1 MIFNDS
7 DPILMVYPVI
17 FIMANIEMSRV
28 VKERKAKFKI
38 FFLIS
43 ANSNYWFALGA
54 WNWISKIWTFAQNES
69 GAKRKILIV
78 KMWTR
83 IFLNLMSVKIEKK
96 LSYLPLVTI
105 ALMS

>member
-43 ANSNYWFALGA
+43 ANSNY
-54 WNWISKIWTFAQNES
+54 
-69 GAKRKILIV
+69 
-78 KMWTR
+78 
-83 IFLNLMSVKIEKK
+83 
-96 LSYLPLVTI
+96 
-105 ALMS
+105 